1 MEAYLVSILTTAA
14 IYAIL
19 ALALNLQYGL
29 TGLIN
34 FGVVGFFGLGAYAS
48 GIATETFG
56 LPFLGGVGVAMAVG
70 ALAGVFV
77 ALLSLRLAGDFL
89 AIVTLG
95 FAETVRL
102 TLNNEDW
109 LTRGPRGFI
118 INTRPTIAGLDRVM
132 TSWFILGVVSLA
144 AAIVLVVLWRLA
156 ATPYGRVLRAIREDD
171 LVPSTLGKNVFVY
184 RLQVFVI
191 GSVVM
196 ALAGSLYAHYVQTIT
211 PENFTTPIAIL
222 IWMSMIVGGAGNMLG
237 TTLGALAV
245 TLLYEGTRFLTPYL
259 SFLAPE
265 QVSSLRFVIIGTVL
279 ILMIRFRPE
288 GLMPERVPRPP
299 SKTVTSTATERI

>member
-14 IYAIL
+14 IYMIL
-19 ALALNLQYGL
+19 ALALNMQYGL

-48 GIATETFG
+48 GIATETYG
-56 LPFLGGVGVAMAVG
+56 LPFLGGVVAAMVVG
-70 ALAGVFV
+70 AIAGVFV

-118 INTRPTIAGLDRVM
+118 INTRPTIDGLDRVAS
-132 TSWFILGVVSLA
+132 SWFILGVVAFA
-144 AAIVLVVLWRLA
+144 AVIVLIVLWRLA
-156 ATPYGRVLRAIREDD
+156 VSPYGRVLRAIREDD
-171 LVPSTLGKNVFVY
+171 LVPSTLGKNVFFY
-184 RLQVFVI
+184 RLQTFVI

-196 ALAGSLYAHYVQTIT
+196 GLAGSLYAHYVQTIT

-222 IWMSMIVGGAGNMLG
+222 VWMSMIVGGSGNMLG
-237 TTLGALAV
+237 TALGALAV

-265 QVSSLRFVIIGTVL
+265 QVSSLRFIIIGTVL

-288 GLMPERVPRPP
+288 GLLPERAPRPATA
-299 SKTVTSTATERI
+299 KKIITATERI